1 MAKRRTIHVDMIL
14 THIEALS
21 LRDMAGEGDQAEL
34 LVRTRTGTIALRLI
48 ARRGCSLRL
57 TDLRARDKKRRRGER
72 FVSVPFR
79 DLVAPVT
86 AQAR

>member
-14 THIEALS
+14 THVEALS
-21 LRDMAGEGDQAEL
+21 LRDVAGEGQQAEL
-34 LVRTRTGTIALRLI
+34 LIRTRTGTMVIRFVS
-48 ARRGCSLRL
+48 RRGVALRL

-72 FVSVPFR
+72 FVSVPFTE
-79 DLVAPVT
+79 LVAPVT